1 MTVSSGDAEIRAML
15 IVFALGAALLYGSA
29 DFLGGAATRRA
40 ALFAVL
46 LTAGIAGV
54 VALLPAALLAG
65 GPIRLAAIAW
75 GLAAGAVGGFGLM
88 SFYAGLAA
96 GPMSVVS
103 PVSALVAT
111 VLPVGVAVAQGERPG
126 LAVWIGVI
134 LCLGAT
140 VLVSSGAPAPHE
152 TAGAAHETVSVAYE
166 TASARREP
174 TSAAR
179 ETTGAM
185 HQPTS
190 AALETARAAH
200 ETTSTAHGP
209 TSATREPASAARGAG
224 RSMPATSRR
233 GAAWRVRGRGV
244 AYGVA
249 SGAAFGLFFLFMR
262 NGGSE
267 SGAFWP
273 ALAARCAGLAVYLV
287 VAAVMRTA
295 PVTWRAGRQLFFAAL
310 GAGALDAVANVCYV
324 LATRHGLFGPA
335 VVLTSLYPAVTVL
348 LARVALR
355 ERMHRTQHAGLLL
368 AAVGIALITG

>member
-1 MTVSSGDAEIRAML
+1 MTASSREAEITAML

-65 GPIRLAAIAW
+65 GPVRLAAIAW

-111 VLPVGVAVAQGERPG
+111 VLPVGVAVAEGERPG

-166 TASARREP
+166 TAS
-174 TSAAR
+174 T
-179 ETTGAM
+179 
-185 HQPTS
+185 
-190 AALETARAAH
+190 ALETTSAGHELISSAHEAANAAH
-200 ETTSTAHGP
+200 GT
-209 TSATREPASAARGAG
+209 ASAAQETASGSLSTAG
-224 RSMPATSRR
+224 RSRPPATRR
-233 GAAWRVRGRGV
+233 AAAWRVRGRGV

-273 ALAARCAGLAVYLV
+273 ALAARCAGLVVYLV
-287 VAAVMRTA
+287 VAAFMRTA
-295 PVTWRAGRQLFFAAL
+295 PVTWLAGRQLFFAAL

>member
-1 MTVSSGDAEIRAML
+1 MTASFGDAEIRAML

-65 GPIRLAAIAW
+65 GPVRLSAIAW

-111 VLPVGVAVAQGERPG
+111 VLPVGVAVAEGERPG

-166 TASARREP
+166 TARAGREP
-174 TSAAR
+174 TSAA
-179 ETTGAM
+179 
-185 HQPTS
+185 HV
-190 AALETARAAH
+190 
-200 ETTSTAHGP
+200 TTSTARET
-209 TSATREPASAARGAG
+209 TSAPHLTTSAAREPTSPSRELASTAHGAG
-224 RSMPATSRR
+224 RRRPLASRQA
-233 GAAWRVRGRGV
+233 AAWRVRGRGV

-262 NGGSE
+262 NGGSQ

-273 ALAARCAGLAVYLV
+273 ALAARCAGLLVYVV